1 MHDYG
6 WNHIGAR
13 EKQTILSGFESG
25 ETLGG
30 PYHMEIHPTDRC
42 DIACRFCSTQKLRSR
57 TELTRGTVDRLLD
70 QAVTAGVRSVSISG
84 GGEPLVGDIGRH
96 VITRLAEHGVPVA
109 HIATN
114 GLGLDSEVGAALI
127 SGRCD
132 QIRISLNVADRDD
145 YSRMMGVGPACFDRV
160 VANIRRLNE
169 MRKGHRRTRLI
180 VQFLVDRSNFRS
192 VPEIYRFG
200 RSLGVDGMIFNGLS
214 YVEPA
219 DRMSPSEI
227 SELVDLYRQV
237 LEEDEYRFII
247 GIHNYEHDL
256 SDQLHAVEAAIGVRR
271 GSRTRFRR
279 LRDFIGRRETPRKT
293 IEHRRWM
300 KARSGSRAMAALHG
314 EPCLLPWYS
323 MIIRAD
329 GSVPPC
335 CTRQHASVATVET
348 DPLVSIWRGARMAA
362 LRRQLRAAVL
372 GERRELGGGHPGD
385 QICSAVNSAGFQCP
399 FKATFYRHDLRFS
412 RRLAEI
418 VEQARSHPAVIADAT
433 TSARRPAGVHH
444 SAI

>member
-13 EKQTILSGFESG
+13 EKQTILSGFEAG
-25 ETLGG
+25 EALAG
-30 PYHMEIHPTDRC
+30 PYHMEVHPTDRC

-57 TELTRGTVDRLLD
+57 AELTRNTIDRLLD
-70 QAVTAGVRSVSISG
+70 QAVSAGVRSVSISG

-96 VITRLAEHGVPVA
+96 LITRLAQHAVPVA
-109 HIATN
+109 HITTN
-114 GLGLDSEVGAALI
+114 GLGLDADVCAALI
-127 SGRCD
+127 SGGCD

-160 VANIRRLNE
+160 VENIRRLSA
-169 MRKGHRRTRLI
+169 MKKGHRRTSVI
-180 VQFLVDRSNFRS
+180 VQFLIDRSNFRS

-200 RSLGVDGMIFNGLS
+200 RSLGVDRMLFNGLS

-219 DRMSPSEI
+219 DRMTPSEI

-237 LEEDEYRFII
+237 LEDDEYRFII

-256 SDQLHAVEAAIGVRR
+256 SDQLHAVEAGIGVRR
-271 GSRTRFRR
+271 GSRSRIRR
-279 LRDFIGRRETPRKT
+279 LTDFIGRRETPRKT

-335 CTRQHASVATVET
+335 CALQHASVATLET
-348 DPLVSIWRGARMAA
+348 HPLESIWRGAEMAA
-362 LRRQLRAAVL
+362 LRRQLRAAAL
-372 GERRELGGGHPGD
+372 GQRPEHADGHPAD
-385 QICSAVNSAGFQCP
+385 QICSLAGGAGFQCP
-399 FKATFYRHDLRFS
+399 FRATFYRHDLRFS
-412 RRLAEI
+412 RRLAET
-418 VEQARSHPAVIADAT
+418 VERVRSHAPVPVGASLSGRRSTGVDTPAT
-433 TSARRPAGVHH
+433 
-444 SAI
+444 